1 MRLSTYNAKRNFKIT
16 PEPPGKVGATKAG
29 ALRYL
34 IQKHAASHLHYDFR
48 LELDGVL
55 LSWAVPKGP
64 SLDPADKR
72 LAMHV
77 EDHPLEYGKFEGTI
91 PQGQYGGGTVML
103 WDQGTWKPIGDPQ
116 TGYKKGH
123 LKFDLYGEKLSG
135 RWALV
140 RTRGSKYGG
149 KAEAWLLIKDRDE
162 AAQRGDAAKIVESAP
177 NSVMSGRSIEEI
189 AAAQDRQ
196 WHSNR
201 SVGDNVKAGAIGGR
215 RKIGTQARTP
225 GAKVK
230 TKAPRVAAKASK
242 ATKANADSVAQLAG
256 AKRAAMPARLA
267 PALTT
272 LVKAAPAGGEWI
284 HEVKYDGYRM
294 VCRLENGAVRIYS
307 RNGKDWTDKF
317 PALVADVKRLKAK
330 TAWLDG
336 EVCAVDD
343 KGRSNFQTLQNAL
356 ADSAGAQL
364 VYFVFDIVYL
374 DGYDLRDVP
383 LVERKRMLRSLVDD
397 GGKVIR
403 YSPDVSG
410 AGTEV
415 FRQACTTGLE
425 GMVSKLADSPYGA
438 GLRTRNWV
446 KVKCSL
452 RQEMVIGG
460 FTDPQNS
467 RTGFGA
473 LLLGVYDQGE
483 LRFSGKVG
491 TGFDDR
497 LLDDLRRKLD
507 KLEQKT
513 PPFANPPRGYAA
525 KGAHWVTPKLVAEI
539 EFTEWSEGGALRHP
553 SFVGLREDKRASEVV
568 REKPA
573 ALGETREKPA
583 GGNGTGKKTAGAGE
597 DAAPASKRKP
607 AAVASRARKTEPA
620 ENGDTVAGVRLSHP
634 DKLLFPEAKLSKLS
648 LARYYEAVADW
659 ILPRIKDRP
668 LSLVRCPD
676 GWNKECFFQKRADRS
691 VHPSVTRVD
700 VPVSEGRATY
710 FAANSLPAL
719 VALVQW
725 GVIELHPWGSRV
737 PDPELPDQLIFD
749 FDPADDVSWARI
761 TQAAK
766 DLQTLLQKLG
776 LTGFLKT
783 TGGKGLHVVVPIKP
797 TLSWPQAKEF
807 TRSIAE
813 MFVQAFPERYVAT
826 VSKAKRKGRI
836 FIDYLRNSEGATAIA
851 AYGIRSRE
859 NAPVSTPIAWEEL
872 SKDVR
877 FDYFN
882 VKTVPERLRRLRVDP
897 WRDFEAK
904 RREIT
909 DAKFKQVGALMSSA
923 GKRAT

>member
-1 MRLSTYNAKRNFKIT
+1 MGLATYNAKRNFKIT
-16 PEPPGKVGATKAG
+16 PEPPGKLGTTKSG

-103 WDQGTWKPIGDPQ
+103 WDQGTWKPVGDPHA
-116 TGYKKGH
+116 GYKKGQ
-123 LKFDLYGEKLSG
+123 LKFNLHGEKLAG

-149 KAEAWLLIKDRDE
+149 KAEAWLLIKDTDD
-162 AAQRGDAAKIVESAP
+162 AAKRGDAGKIVELAP
-177 NSVMSGRSIEEI
+177 NSVVSGRSIEEI
-189 AAAQDRQ
+189 AAAQDRE

-201 SVGDNVKAGAIGGR
+201 SVGENVKAGAIGGR
-215 RKIGTQARTP
+215 KKIGTQARAPSAKGRTRAAAAA
-225 GAKVK
+225 AKVA
-230 TKAPRVAAKASK
+230 KAATAAK
-242 ATKANADSVAQLAG
+242 TDIADVAQLDG

-272 LVKAAPAGGEWI
+272 LVKSAPGGSDWI

-294 VCRLENGAVRIYS
+294 VCRLENGTVRIYS
-307 RNGKDWTDKF
+307 RNGKDWTGKF
-317 PALVADVKRLKAK
+317 PALVADVKRLKVK
-330 TAWLDG
+330 SAWLDG

-364 VYFVFDIVYL
+364 VYFVFDIVYV

-383 LVERKRMLRSLVDD
+383 LVERKRVLRGVIDD
-397 GGKVIR
+397 RGKLIR

-410 AGTEV
+410 AGAEV

-452 RQEMVIGG
+452 RQEMVVGG

-473 LLLGVYDQGE
+473 LLLGYYDQGE

-513 PPFANPPRGYAA
+513 PPFVNPPRGYAA
-525 KGAHWVTPKLVAEI
+525 KGAHWVAPKLVAEI

-553 SFVGLREDKRASEVV
+553 SFVGLREDKLASDVV

-573 ALGETREKPA
+573 AIGETPGKSSDAGETREKPNA
-583 GGNGTGKKTAGAGE
+583 G
-597 DAAPASKRKP
+597 KRTRAKP
-607 AAVASRARKTEPA
+607 AAAKQPRARKTESA
-620 ENGDTVAGVRLSHP
+620 ENGDTVAGVKLSHP

-648 LARYYEAVADW
+648 LARYYEAIADW
-659 ILPRIKDRP
+659 ILPLIKDRP

-700 VPVSEGRATY
+700 VPVSAGRATY
-710 FAANSLPAL
+710 FAADSLPAL

-749 FDPADDVSWARI
+749 FDPADDVPWRRI

-783 TGGKGLHVVVPIKP
+783 TGGKGLHVVVPIEP

-859 NAPVSTPIAWEEL
+859 NAPVSTPIDWEEL

-897 WRDFEAK
+897 WRDFDAK

-909 DAKFKQVGALMSSA
+909 DAEFKQVGALMRSTA
-923 GKRAT
+923 KRAA